1 MRQISIEEAGAVG
14 GADCGDLSMS
24 VSLSGVSI
32 SGSFDTWGSCLSS
45 LGDLV
50 TDKYYGYTSQ
60 YTTGIPYGEAHVG

>member
-32 SGSFDTWGSCLSS
+32 SGSFDTWSSCLTS
-45 LGDLV
+45 LGDWA
-50 TDKYYGYTSQ
+50 TDKYYGYDAHL
-60 YTTGIPYGEAHVG
+60 TTGIPYGDAHVG